1 MIRINKILKEINVSV
16 STAADYLKSVGRPM
30 KEITPNTKITDE
42 QCELLKN
49 EFCKPKEMYI
59 FDGELFQ

>member
-1 MIRINKILKEINVSV
+1 MIRINKIIKELNVSV
-16 STAADYLKSVGRPM
+16 STAAEYLSSVGQPM
-30 KEITPNTKITDE
+30 KEVSPNTKITEE